1 MAATQTMPSY
11 YDIDTILA
19 EEELIQIRP
28 SFPFSHLSHLDP
40 EHRSR
45 KRRRVDKEN
54 VGNANRGSS
63 VVGTAP
69 HVLEEGAKIKMPM
82 WAVDRWVVLGF
93 VTVTLPGVY
102 GRKMKER
109 LQADP
114 VSVDLGTN
122 NTHYFLSGL
131 LLASLL
137 QRASQIAKR
146 HRSRSAS
153 SPALQLSAL
162 AQSLRYSLLNA
173 MMGDRLRRNFD
184 WTLSALDAMEDDASG
199 HVGRLSVLE
208 KLMFEKG
215 VESSGAVVRWRE
227 GGSGRI
233 AGSKVVVR
241 G

>member
-1 MAATQTMPSY
+1 MPSY

-40 EHRSR
+40 EHRCR

-54 VGNANRGSS
+54 VGNGNS
-63 VVGTAP
+63 VVGSTS

-93 VTVTLPGVY
+93 VTVSLPGVY

-114 VSVDLGTN
+114 VSVDLGSN
-122 NTHYFLSGL
+122 NTHYFLTGL

-137 QRASQIAKR
+137 ERASQIAKR

-153 SPALQLSAL
+153 SPALQLGAL
-162 AQSLRYSLLNA
+162 AQSLRLSCLTA
-173 MMGDRLRRNFD
+173 MMGERLRRNFD

-208 KLMFEKG
+208 KQMFEKG
-215 VESSGAVVRWRE
+215 VESSGAVMRWRE
-227 GGSGRI
+227 GGCRRI
-233 AGSKVVVR
+233 CGSKVVVR